1 MVRAFNFAFFIVSIN
16 VINFV
21 TFSIYTG
28 TGNTL
33 TAKNVFTFISL
44 ISFSR
49 LFFVHFFVFMMLGL
63 QEMRIAVQRIQVNN
77 CLAMCITVIMC
88 LLLFIETTITTR
100 TG

>member
-16 VINFV
+16 VLNFI

-28 TGNTL
+28 TGNTI

-49 LFFVHFFVFMMLGL
+49 LYFVHFFVFLMLSL
-63 QEMRIAVQRIQVNN
+63 QEMKVAVQRIQVSQLIGSMN
-77 CLAMCITVIMC
+77 CCDQCMQ
-88 LLLFIETTITTR
+88 
-100 TG
+100 